1 MSRDSHRSEVGLP
14 EELSRGALVAAQTTW
29 IVLVTAMTVLVVVG
43 FFRAYANPML
53 VAMAPLTDLFVEL
66 GIDLRFMMTIALAI
80 PYAAV
85 LAIAVYIF
93 WKRRNDPMAL
103 LFTATLVAIYGF
115 SSRALLALEGIPV
128 LEHAID
134 AAGVVFAI
142 TGAFTL
148 SLFPNGVFVPAWSRW
163 LGPLMLVPL
172 ALEPRAGT
180 VVMTTMEGGGMVG
193 WRSQL
198 STVLWVGILLVGM
211 GCQLFRYR
219 RVSTADE
226 RQQTKLVVAPLCVL
240 VVILLVGLAVLAN
253 NPVPSGRWI
262 AWLLFAAIPV
272 SVVIPFGVGA
282 AIMRFRL
289 FEVDRLISRTVTYG
303 LVIAVLGAIYFGTV
317 TMVSWLLPSPGS
329 FGVAASTLLVAAAF
343 NPLRRR
349 IRDSVDRRFNRSRQR
364 AREISED
371 FSLSVQDSSTSVV
384 DLSEML
390 LVVVNDAF
398 QPVASG
404 IWVPEQD

>member
-1 MSRDSHRSEVGLP
+1 
-14 EELSRGALVAAQTTW
+14 
-29 IVLVTAMTVLVVVG
+29 
-43 FFRAYANPML
+43 
-53 VAMAPLTDLFVEL
+53 
-66 GIDLRFMMTIALAI
+66 
-80 PYAAV
+80 
-85 LAIAVYIF
+85 
-93 WKRRNDPMAL
+93 
-103 LFTATLVAIYGF
+103 
-115 SSRALLALEGIPV
+115 
-128 LEHAID
+128 
-134 AAGVVFAI
+134 
-142 TGAFTL
+142 
-148 SLFPNGVFVPAWSRW
+148 
-163 LGPLMLVPL
+163 
-172 ALEPRAGT
+172 
-180 VVMTTMEGGGMVG
+180 MVG